1 MFLGLSKGRREYA
14 KSIIPPDIIFI
25 ARQRAWEYSP
35 ANIDRRLD
43 YFVGSGFID
52 VVGALKGLDNIR
64 KGEKNRAMSYRDL
77 GRKLDL
83 KGDKYI
89 DGLESLIEQ
98 ANKID

>member
-1 MFLGLSKGRREYA
+1 MYLLLLYTVHVNA
-14 KSIIPPDIIFI
+14 KNP
-25 ARQRAWEYSP
+25 
-35 ANIDRRLD
+35 
-43 YFVGSGFID
+43 ID

-64 KGEKNRAMSYRDL
+64 KGEKNRARSYKDL

>member
-1 MFLGLSKGRREYA
+1 M
-14 KSIIPPDIIFI
+14 
-25 ARQRAWEYSP
+25 
-35 ANIDRRLD
+35 
-43 YFVGSGFID
+43 
-52 VVGALKGLDNIR
+52 GALKGLDNIR